1 MPDYLLDT
9 NAFNRSLDLNIDPST
24 ITRRGAVFVTH
35 IQVNELSATRRT
47 DRQLALLE
55 ILQKIDPARVPT
67 SAAVW
72 NLSEWG
78 GAEWGD
84 ANGLYQPLL
93 AALNERNGAKSN
105 NPQDALIGVTAIS
118 RGLTLVTNDADLA
131 ATVREMGG
139 DVMSFEAFIA

>member
-55 ILQKIDPARVPT
+55 ILQKIDP
-67 SAAVW
+67 SK
-72 NLSEWG
+72 G
-78 GAEWGD
+78 
-84 ANGLYQPLL
+84 
-93 AALNERNGAKSN
+93 
-105 NPQDALIGVTAIS
+105 
-118 RGLTLVTNDADLA
+118 ADLRGGLEP
-131 ATVREMGG
+131 VRVGWRRVGRRERAVSTTAGCI
-139 DVMSFEAFIA
+139 EREERRQE